1 MKAKD
6 LYDIA
11 IIGTGPAG
19 ATLARL
25 LHPKYKIIAIDKK
38 NPHGDG
44 FQKPCGG
51 LICTDAQ
58 KTLASFDL
66 TLPKDVLVDPQIFAV
81 KTIDLKNKLIR
92 HYQRFYINMDR
103 HKFDLWLESLLPKT
117 VELHSNAVCTELK
130 RENGG
135 FLISYQDLET
145 KHELQRME
153 DALDELQRR
162 VDSGAFAPIEDDED
176 EATALERGLL
186 QIAGDE
192 LGGKLRAGRSR
203 NDQIAAL
210 IRMWLRRHSRVIA
223 KMLLGLAA
231 TLTEQAEKAGR
242 TVMPGRT
249 HMQHAQPVLLAHQLM
264 AHVWPLLRDVERLA
278 DWDKRIDASPYGS
291 GALAGNTL
299 GLEPVAVARE
309 LGFSKVTANS
319 IDGTASRDLVAE
331 FAFIAAMAGV
341 DISRL
346 SEEIIIWNTQ
356 EFAFVRL
363 DDAYSTGSSIMPKK
377 TPDIAELARG
387 KSGRLIGDLAGL
399 LTTLKGLPTAYAR
412 DLQEDKEAVF
422 DQVDTLEVLLPAFTG
437 MVGTMVFNKERLEAE
452 APTGFALATDIA
464 EWLVKNGVPF
474 RHAHELSGA
483 CVKIAEDRGQELW
496 DLADDDFIEVFKE
509 FLPADKA
516 PEVREVLSTEGSV
529 SARNGK
535 GGTSPLRVREQI
547 VSAKTAIEQLRAFAN
562 SVSDGPAYK
571 TPESLLK

>member
-1 MKAKD
+1 MHVLD
-6 LYDIA
+6 LLEQIIA
-11 IIGTGPAG
+11 NLPRFLFDSQFPSVKHVPDRSPE
-19 ATLARL
+19 TLAGQTVDKGMPL
-25 LHPKYKIIAIDKK
+25 SEAVQPGNIILVQLSVIAAVQL
-38 NPHGDG
+38 PATH
-44 FQKPCGG
+44 C
-51 LICTDAQ
+51 Q
-58 KTLASFDL
+58 KT
-66 TLPKDVLVDPQIFAV
+66 V
-81 KTIDLKNKLIR
+81 KT
-92 HYQRFYINMDR
+92 
-103 HKFDLWLESLLPKT
+103 LENLGP
-117 VELHSNAVCTELK
+117 VELRAL
-130 RENGG
+130 
-135 FLISYQDLET
+135 
-145 KHELQRME
+145 LQG
-153 DALDELQRR
+153 QRGR
-162 VDSGAFAPIEDDED
+162 IGQGRI
-176 EATALERGLL
+176 ERGLID
-186 QIAGDE
+186 IAGDE

-203 NDQIAAL
+203 NDQIACL

-223 KMLLGLAA
+223 GLLLDLVNA
-231 TLTEQAEKAGR
+231 LIEQSEKAGR

-331 FAFIAAMAGV
+331 FAFIAAMTGV
-341 DISRL
+341 DLSRL

-363 DDAYSTGSSIMPKK
+363 DDAYSTGSSIMPQKK
-377 TPDIAELARG
+377 NPDIAELTRG
-387 KSGRLIGDLAGL
+387 KSGRLIGDLTGL
-399 LTTLKGLPTAYAR
+399 LATLKGLPTAYAR

-437 MVGTMVFNKERLEAE
+437 MVATMVFDKERLEAE

-483 CVKIAEDRGQELW
+483 CVKIAEDLGQELW
-496 DLADDDFIEVFKE
+496 DLTDEDFINVFKD

-516 PEVREVLSTEGSV
+516 PQVREVLSTEGSV

-547 VSAKTAIEQLRAFAN
+547 VSAKTTIEQLRAFAN
-562 SVSDGPAYK
+562 SVSDGSAYK
-571 TPESLLK
+571 SPESLLK